1 MSAANQHRAY
11 KHGSSDSKQSV
22 NKARGRVVFEN
33 NGKALGGCADGTKTR
48 DVVYFACLSGRS
60 YLSPGEWSTAD
71 AGSISV
77 RQGIF
82 LPESTF
88 SADSLTVSVQPP
100 CAIAC
105 INIGT
110 YVKDPKD
117 WQPYLCLNTPGYRRH
132 C

>member
-22 NKARGRVVFEN
+22 NKARGRVAFEN

-48 DVVYFACLSGRS
+48 DVYFACLSGRS
-60 YLSPGEWSTAD
+60 YLSPGERSTAD

-82 LPESTF
+82 LPRFNFQCT
-88 SADSLTVSVQPP
+88 DSYGVRAALV
-100 CAIAC
+100 C
-105 INIGT
+105 N
-110 YVKDPKD
+110 
-117 WQPYLCLNTPGYRRH
+117 RMH
-132 C
+132 